1 MSIIFPGTIT
11 GTLQTGMT
19 APTYTTTPD
28 VAPDQNG
35 KQVAITALGG
45 TQTGVTTHSVQS
57 PFTITY
63 WRPKVL
69 KLLGAIGLNGQY
81 PNVPLNKS
89 TYTTRKGV
97 TIAAGQPARVM
108 TIRTEI
114 EVPSGSETYDSINV
128 RAALS
133 AHSGLLGSTF
143 AGGVGD
149 TLVTNVM

>member
-1 MSIIFPGTIT
+1 MSITFPGTIT
-11 GTLQTGMT
+11 GTAQTGLT
-19 APTYTTTPD
+19 SPTYTTTPD

-35 KQVAITALGG
+35 KQVAITAIGG
-45 TQTGVTTHSVQS
+45 TQVGVTTHSVQS
-57 PFTITY
+57 PFTVTY
-63 WRPKVL
+63 WRPKML

-81 PNVPLNKS
+81 PNVPNNKS
-89 TYTTRKGV
+89 VFTTRKGV
-97 TIAAGQPARVM
+97 VIAVGQPARVM

-114 EVPSGSETYDSINV
+114 EIPSGSETYDAVNV

-133 AHSGLLGSTF
+133 AHSGCLGSSF